1 MIVEAVT
8 IVRAWFEDPTHGV
21 NALLPAIPRFPGHAA
36 PGAILTFADQ
46 TENPEV
52 ALGGVP
58 GPYPAIGVHLADH
71 DEKWMARLSDDPVV
85 HDAGDGD
92 VGVVARY
99 CTDNVESA
107 DAFKVAGYT
116 LRAMA
121 LSLRRLMGLPGA
133 AARVANQFQ
142 LIEPR
147 GVFFPRMYQKA
158 GSIYTVGAV
167 LVRWGVRDGLS

>member
-8 IVRAWFEDPTHGV
+8 IVRLWFEDPTHGV
-21 NALLPAIPRFPGHAA
+21 NALLPTIPRFPGHAQ
-36 PGAILTFADQ
+36 PPAIVTFADQ
-46 TENPEV
+46 TEDPAV
-52 ALGGVP
+52 ALGDVP
-58 GPYPAIGVHLADH
+58 GPYPAIGVHIADH

-99 CTDNVESA
+99 CTTDIESPQ
-107 DAFKVAGYT
+107 AFLMAGYT

-121 LSLRRLMGLPGA
+121 LSLRRLMGFPGA
-133 AARVANQFQ
+133 TARVANQVQ

-147 GVFFPRMYQKA
+147 GVFFPRIYQKV

-167 LVRWGVRDGLS
+167 LARWGVRDGLS